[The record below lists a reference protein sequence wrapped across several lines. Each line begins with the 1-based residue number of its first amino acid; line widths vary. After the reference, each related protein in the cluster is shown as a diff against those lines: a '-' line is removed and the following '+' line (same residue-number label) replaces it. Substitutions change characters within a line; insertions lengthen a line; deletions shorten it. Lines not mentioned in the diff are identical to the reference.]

1 MRKFERISFEQ
12 FKKDIKDDREL
23 YNSIKLP
30 KRSSKYS
37 AGYDIRSMEEGIL
50 KAHTSKVFKT
60 GLKVTMNED
69 EALFLF
75 DRSSFGYKYDVCL
88 SNSVGIIDS
97 DYYNNESNEGHFS
110 IKLINLGEDD
120 IEIKIGDRIAQG
132 VFIKYLCVDDEENI
146 NNKRKG
152 GIGSTGKE
160 D

>member
-12 FKKDIKDDREL
+12 FRKDIKDDREL

-132 VFIKYLCVDDEENI
+132 VFIKYLCVDDEEVI

-152 GIGSTGKE
+152 GMGSTGKE